1 VCVKNVGLCF
11 RSRFVGQQSFRWG
24 GVGGEQIWFNGTYV
38 SEGTTPAGSMWSKL
52 PVPRCETGF
61 EFSYVCPEP
70 VLVKPSF
77 IYKSADDVLILS
89 LKCPWLGYANRIII
103 CQDRL
108 GANARRGNS
117 KRERNIFFRRC
128 RGPWEWDDCIGAENA
143 FLEPFYTKTRSF
155 YQDGLGTNIGK
166 VEKVE
171 AFLCRRH
178 ELRTELRRV
187 AGVCGT
193 TTIFFWS
200 TFYAQIDQF
209 TKTGSGQT

>member
-1 VCVKNVGLCF
+1 VCVKNVGLWF

-128 RGPWEWDDCIGAENA
+128 RGPWEWDDCIGAAENT
-143 FLEPFYTKTRSF
+143 FLEPFYTKNTII
-155 YQDGLGTNIGK
+155 LP
-166 VEKVE
+166 
-171 AFLCRRH
+171 RRARDKH
-178 ELRTELRRV
+178 RK
-187 AGVCGT
+187 
-193 TTIFFWS
+193 S
-200 TFYAQIDQF
+200 
-209 TKTGSGQT
+209 